1 MEKKCYHN
9 TVTRVSLLDDE
20 EESSWQTVKS
30 MAKKFGFGALLAFGT
45 VAAVLGGAA
54 AYLNRKSIEK
64 TVQDIADQLDA
75 REEEGFFSVDL
86 EDEEPVIHVVERE
99 EESQGDAGDESDFVD
114 ADGQAEDA
122 PVQEEPET
130 PEA

>member
-1 MEKKCYHN
+1 
-9 TVTRVSLLDDE
+9 
-20 EESSWQTVKS
+20 

-64 TVQDIADQLDA
+64 TVQDIADQLDV

-86 EDEEPVIHVVERE
+86 EDEAPVIHVVERE
-99 EESQGDAGDESDFVD
+99 EDPQEDAGDESDFVD

>member
-1 MEKKCYHN
+1 
-9 TVTRVSLLDDE
+9 
-20 EESSWQTVKS
+20 

-54 AYLNRKSIEK
+54 AYLNHKSIEK

>member
-1 MEKKCYHN
+1 
-9 TVTRVSLLDDE
+9 
-20 EESSWQTVKS
+20 

-45 VAAVLGGAA
+45 VTAALGGVA
-54 AYLNRKSIEK
+54 AYLNRKSIEQ

-99 EESQGDAGDESDFVD
+99 EAPQDDPSDESDFVD
-114 ADGQAEDA
+114 TDGQAEDA
-122 PVQEEPET
+122 PAQEEPET